1 MCKKYSLENVD
12 NLPVIL
18 STPLPPLSDPAL
30 PPCSA
35 GEVRKVEPS
44 VAAVEPKIYYVTRLM
59 IIIFLVVRQ
68 LSIPKQ

>member
-1 MCKKYSLENVD
+1 MFALKKKLNKCKEHNLENVD
-12 NLPVIL
+12 YLPVIL

-44 VAAVEPKIYYVTRLM
+44 VAAVEPKIRYVTRLM
-59 IIIFLVVRQ
+59 M
-68 LSIPKQ
+68 